1 VKILS
6 IDLDFISEPAIHHNK
21 IDGDLR
27 DMEGYD
33 MWPVIKWAELFEDHP
48 GEFTHKISVENYQYC
63 LRTYLKALRNCT
75 DVRFGYDHDNILYGL
90 EGHSDIEIINIDHH
104 DDIFSGCFG
113 EGPQDEI
120 TTLKTYDRV
129 MEGNWGM
136 WLQTQNRLKS
146 FTWIGNKSSHNTVH
160 IPYAEKYINNFK
172 FCTKDEYDFGDYKFD
187 QIFVCISPGY
197 IPPLQWHMIGTFMTV
212 YEEITGNVVDL
223 NEFNKKYEIEKYYAQ
238 VTDYITKGTTI
249 GKGSPSARFIY

>member
-1 VKILS
+1 
-6 IDLDFISEPAIHHNK
+6 
-21 IDGDLR
+21 
-27 DMEGYD
+27 M
-33 MWPVIKWAELFEDHP
+33 
-48 GEFTHKISVENYQYC
+48 
-63 LRTYLKALRNCT
+63 
-75 DVRFGYDHDNILYGL
+75 
-90 EGHSDIEIINIDHH
+90 EGHSDIEIVNIDHH

-113 EGPQDEI
+113 EGPKDEI

-136 WLQTQNRLKS
+136 WLQIHNRLKS
-146 FTWIGNKSSHNTVH
+146 FTWIGNKSSHNVVH

-172 FCTKDEYDFGDYKFD
+172 FCTKDEYDFGEYKYD

-223 NEFNKKYEIEKYYAQ
+223 NEFNKK
-238 VTDYITKGTTI
+238 
-249 GKGSPSARFIY
+249 R